1 MTRGAERE
9 SVSDGQVDSALR
21 RESVVTVSKLRISC
35 ARVVRARAHQISV
48 AIKIAHEDATRA
60 ERHAVGMGRDIR
72 GVVAPT
78 PRIGTFLSPGNM
90 VVCVEKATTSMRDG
104 AGA

>member
-1 MTRGAERE
+1 MNFFPPGLLRDGAFTL
-9 SVSDGQVDSALR
+9 V
-21 RESVVTVSKLRISC
+21 
-35 ARVVRARAHQISV
+35 
-48 AIKIAHEDATRA
+48 HEGTTRA

-90 VVCVEKATTSMRDG
+90 VVCVEKASTSMRDG